1 MEKQKNCEHKNK
13 EYIPAE
19 IENYVVENLVC
30 FSHAQG
36 LSGSLANDSPGVD
49 LFIPALKYSVF
60 ICGILIIY
68 LLWPCTRHTGESK
81 LTVLRAS

>member
-30 FSHAQG
+30 LDCLCN
-36 LSGSLANDSPGVD
+36 LSLERED
-49 LFIPALKYSVF
+49 I
-60 ICGILIIY
+60 
-68 LLWPCTRHTGESK
+68 
-81 LTVLRAS
+81 